1 MKLFPIDTVDS
12 GLLAKVLN
20 RNQSLFEED
29 WQKEL
34 PFLIEKIKGAKV
46 IVIGAAG
53 SIGRAFTKL
62 LAHFELG
69 MLHLID
75 PSENNLVELVRD
87 LRSTGF
93 HLPKDFQTLS
103 IELGSD
109 EFDQYV
115 QDLED
120 CDYLI
125 NFSALKHVRAERNVY
140 TLARL
145 CRTNLYG
152 THRLVES
159 GKLLRCERIFSV
171 SSDKSVNPANLMGA
185 TKAMMEQILFAS
197 ADEISCSTARFANV
211 AFSDG
216 SLLAGFFNR
225 FDKRQPFAAPNDVR
239 RYFIS
244 HLEAAQLCIL
254 ACFLGKNKEVY
265 FPKMDESKDALTFSK
280 IAELFLTNKGYQP
293 QNYNSDEE
301 AIERA
306 SQIEKGI
313 WPCLF
318 SGSDTSG
325 EKDLEEFY
333 FEEESIEL
341 ERHSQIGIVTQPIS
355 FLKTNT
361 KEFLQEIESLKASK
375 NFTRRTLIDLFIK
388 SGLTCLKPIDSD
400 KNLDQKM

>member
-1 MKLFPIDTVDS
+1 MNLHPIDTVDPV
-12 GLLAKVLN
+12 LLSKVLK
-20 RNQSLFEED
+20 REHSLFAND
-29 WQKEL
+29 WNKEL
-34 PFLIEKIKGAKV
+34 EEIKNVVRGSKI

-75 PSENNLVELVRD
+75 PNENNLVELVRD
-87 LRSTGF
+87 LRSCGMP
-93 HLPKDFQTLS
+93 LPEDFQTLS

-109 EFDQYV
+109 EFDHYV
-115 QDLED
+115 KDIGN

-125 NFSALKHVRAERNVY
+125 NFSALKHVRAERNPY

-145 CRTNLYG
+145 CRTNIYG

-159 GKLLRCERIFSV
+159 GKILDCKKIFSV

-185 TKAMMEQILFAS
+185 TKAMMEQIMFAS
-197 ADEISCSTARFANV
+197 ADEIACSTARFANV

-225 FDKRQPFAAPNDVR
+225 FEKQQPFAAPNDVR

-244 HLEAAQLCIL
+244 HLEAAQLCML
-254 ACFLGKNKEVY
+254 SCFCGGNKEVFY
-265 FPKMDESKDALTFSK
+265 PKMDASKDAFTFSK
-280 IAELFLTNKGYQP
+280 IAELFIENQGYKP
-293 QNYNSDEE
+293 VHFTSEE
-301 AIERA
+301 DAIQATAKIKNGE
-306 SQIEKGI
+306 

-318 SGSDTSG
+318 SGSDTAG
-325 EKDLEEFY
+325 EKDLEEF
-333 FEEESIEL
+333 FFDEEKKDEKRYDNIGVVTEPISYVNKSVKLLISEL
-341 ERHSQIGIVTQPIS
+341 EALKSKEKFNKENVISLFLDFGLSCFQPVI
-355 FLKTNT
+355 
-361 KEFLQEIESLKASK
+361 
-375 NFTRRTLIDLFIK
+375 
-388 SGLTCLKPIDSD
+388 SD

>member
-1 MKLFPIDTVDS
+1 MKLFPIDTVDP

-254 ACFLGKNKEVY
+254 ACFFGKNKEVY
-265 FPKMDESKDALTFSK
+265 FPKMDESKDALTFSR
-280 IAELFLTNKGYQP
+280 IAELFLANKGYQF
-293 QNYNSDEE
+293 QNYFTDQE
-301 AIERA
+301 AIKNT
-306 SQIEKGI
+306 SKIGDGV

-325 EKDLEEFY
+325 EKDLEEF
-333 FEEESIEL
+333 FFDEEMVDL
-341 ERHSQIGIVTQPIS
+341 DRHQQIGVITEPIP
-355 FLKTNT
+355 FLKIKTSELLEKVET
-361 KEFLQEIESLKASK
+361 LKSSK
-375 NFTRRTLIDLFIK
+375 SFTRNTLIDLFIK
-388 SGLTCLKPIDSD
+388 SGLSCLKPVESN

>member
-1 MKLFPIDTVDS
+1 MKLFPIDTVDP

-254 ACFLGKNKEVY
+254 ACFFGKNKEVY
-265 FPKMDESKDALTFSK
+265 FPKMDESKDALTFSR
-280 IAELFLTNKGYQP
+280 IAELFLANKGYQF
-293 QNYNSDEE
+293 QNYFTDQE
-301 AIERA
+301 AIKNT
-306 SQIEKGI
+306 SKIDDGV

-325 EKDLEEFY
+325 EKDLEEF
-333 FEEESIEL
+333 FFDEEMVDL
-341 ERHSQIGIVTQPIS
+341 DRHQQIGVITEPIP
-355 FLKTNT
+355 FLKIKTSELLEKVET
-361 KEFLQEIESLKASK
+361 LKSSK
-375 NFTRRTLIDLFIK
+375 SFTRNTLIDLFIK
-388 SGLTCLKPIDSD
+388 SGLSCLKPVESN